1 MQHKIHGFRKL
12 DFKSNDGNQ
21 VQGVQLFTTYQADG
35 VTGEQTD
42 KIFIRADMEI
52 PSVKIGD
59 LIEVFYNNRG
69 KVDSI
74 KAVKA

>member
-1 MQHKIHGFRKL
+1 MHHKIHGFRNL
-12 DFKSNDGNQ
+12 DFKANDGNQ

-35 VTGEQTD
+35 VTGEHTD

-59 LIEVFYNNRG
+59 TIDVFYNNRG
-69 KVDSI
+69 KVESV
-74 KAVKA
+74 KTVKA